1 MLRIGLIGLGFMG
14 NTHLENYMRL
24 ESEGQPIQV
33 VALCDMDPEKLK
45 GPATAGNIESVG
57 GGIDFARF
65 SRYTSVE
72 DMLASE
78 QLDAVDITLPTFL
91 HEQISVQCLN
101 HGLHVLCEKPMALTP
116 EACDNMIAAAERN
129 GKQLMVGQCLRFWPA
144 YVRLKEA
151 IEGGEFG
158 AVTNAYFFRGG
169 ATPTWGPWLLQKD
182 KSGGALMDMHVHDA
196 DMVYWLFGMPK
207 AVSAIGRN
215 VVPGSGY
222 DLVSA
227 HYRFAG
233 GQVVN
238 AQADWTLQGD
248 FGFDMTY
255 RVNFERG
262 NMIFKDGVV
271 KVNPNDGQGF
281 EAELSADMGY
291 YYQLKHFV
299 ERLSADLPIVTA
311 AGRDTRGTI
320 ELVNAELRSADR
332 NGEWIAIG
340 IPH

>member
-24 ESEGQPIQV
+24 EQEGQPVQV
-33 VALCDMDPEKLK
+33 VALCDMDPAKLQ
-45 GPATAGNIESVG
+45 GPATAGNIETVG
-57 GGIDFARF
+57 GAIDFSRF
-65 SRYTSVE
+65 NRYASVE
-72 DMLASE
+72 EMLASE

-116 EACDNMIAAAERN
+116 EACDNMIAAADRN

-151 IEGGEFG
+151 IDGGEFG
-158 AVTNAYFFRGG
+158 APTSAYFFRGG
-169 ATPTWGPWLLQKD
+169 STPTWGPWLLQKD

-196 DMVYWLFGMPK
+196 DMVYWLFGMPQ
-207 AVSAIGRN
+207 AVSAVGRN

-227 HYRFAG
+227 HYRYAG
-233 GQVVN
+233 GPVVS

-262 NMIFKDGVV
+262 NIVFKDGVV
-271 KVNPNDGQGF
+271 KVNPNEGQGF

-299 ERLSADLPIVTA
+299 ESLAAGHPIATST
-311 AGRDTRGTI
+311 GRDTRGTI
-320 ELVNAELRSADR
+320 ALVNAEMNSADR
-332 NGEWIAIG
+332 GGEWVELG
-340 IPH
+340 